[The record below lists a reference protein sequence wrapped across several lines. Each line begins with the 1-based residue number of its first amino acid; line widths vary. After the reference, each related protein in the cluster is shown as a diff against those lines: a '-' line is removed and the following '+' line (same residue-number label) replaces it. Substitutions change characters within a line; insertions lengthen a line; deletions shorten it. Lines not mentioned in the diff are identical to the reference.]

1 MRTWQYGNWYQEVI
15 QKGQNRIRRSWVGYC
30 FKEKKSRKNKNK
42 NREELGGY
50 GFHDK
55 LHLKYFFFD
64 KCVTLKICQI
74 NGLYR

>member
-1 MRTWQYGNWYQEVI
+1 M
-15 QKGQNRIRRSWVGYC
+15 GYC

-74 NGLYR
+74 NCLYR